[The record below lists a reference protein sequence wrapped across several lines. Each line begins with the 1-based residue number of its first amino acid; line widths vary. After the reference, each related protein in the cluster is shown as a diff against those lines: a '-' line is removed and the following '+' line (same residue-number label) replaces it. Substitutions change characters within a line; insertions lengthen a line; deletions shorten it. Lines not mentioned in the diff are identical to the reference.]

1 MDYNKIIKEYST
13 PLFVYNINI
22 LKERIK
28 YLRENLK
35 GNLCYAI
42 KANSFVIKE
51 ITEEVERIEIC
62 SFGEYMI
69 CKNNN
74 VPANKMVLSGVN
86 KSYEEFNYI
95 FENEKDILRYTI
107 ESIHQFEL
115 LKELSEKYKRKINIL
130 PRITSGNQFG
140 ITYEEL
146 EYIIENLN
154 EYMTLSG
161 IEFFSGTQ
169 KHSIKRIEKEI
180 KMLSEICLNIKE
192 KYSVDIKEI
201 EYGPG
206 LPVYYFQ
213 NEYFNEDEFLN
224 EINIITSNYLK
235 GKEIILEIG
244 RSMVASCGVYITSV
258 VDKKENK
265 TGKYVIL
272 DGGINHLVYYGGS
285 MGMMTPYYEILNKNE
300 KEEEIVNLFGSL
312 CTINDIILKGAK
324 VPKLNIG
331 DTFIF
336 KNVGAYSVTEGINL
350 FLSRDMPKIILVNDG
365 KCSLVRDKISTY
377 KLNCPRYGGK

>member
-95 FENEKDILRYTI
+95 FENETDILRYTI

-115 LKELSEKYKRKINIL
+115 LKKLSEKYKRKINIL

-285 MGMMTPYYEILNKNE
+285 MGMMAPYYEILNKNE

>member
-35 GNLCYAI
+35 GNMCYAI
-42 KANSFVIKE
+42 KANSFVIRE

-95 FENEKDILRYTI
+95 FENETDILRYTI

-115 LKELSEKYKRKINIL
+115 LKKLSEKYKRKINIL

-285 MGMMTPYYEILNKNE
+285 MGMMAPYYEILNKNE

>member
-42 KANSFVIKE
+42 KANSFVIRE

-95 FENEKDILRYTI
+95 FENETDILRYTI

-115 LKELSEKYKRKINIL
+115 LKTLSEKYKRKINIL

-213 NEYFNEDEFLN
+213 NECFNEDEFLN
-224 EINIITSNYLK
+224 EINIITSNYLN
-235 GKEIILEIG
+235 GKEIIFEIG

-350 FLSRDMPKIILVNDG
+350 FLSRDMPKVVLVNDG
-365 KCSLVRDKISTY
+365 KCSLVRDKINTY

>member
-95 FENEKDILRYTI
+95 FENETDILRYTI

-115 LKELSEKYKRKINIL
+115 LKKLSEKYKRKINIL

>member
-35 GNLCYAI
+35 ANLCYAI
-42 KANSFVIKE
+42 KANSFVIRE

-95 FENEKDILRYTI
+95 FENETDILRYTI

-140 ITYEEL
+140 ITYKEL

-350 FLSRDMPKIILVNDG
+350 FLSRDMPKVILVNDG

>member
-1 MDYNKIIKEYST
+1 MKKLRRFEMAEVEVKVGA
-13 PLFVYNINI
+13 FG
-22 LKERIK
+22 K
-28 YLRENLK
+28 YDIE
-35 GNLCYAI
+35 A
-42 KANSFVIKE
+42 KE
-51 ITEEVERIEIC
+51 IIINENPMLLMMFEGLGLNIEEVERIEIC

-140 ITYEEL
+140 ITYKEL

>member
-42 KANSFVIKE
+42 KANSFVIRE

-95 FENEKDILRYTI
+95 FENETDILRYTI

-115 LKELSEKYKRKINIL
+115 LKKLSEKYKRKINIL

-285 MGMMTPYYEILNKNE
+285 MGMMAPYYEILNKNE

>member
-42 KANSFVIKE
+42 KANSFVIRE

-95 FENEKDILRYTI
+95 FENETDILRYTI

-115 LKELSEKYKRKINIL
+115 LKKLSEKYKRKINIL

-140 ITYEEL
+140 ITYKEL

>member
-69 CKNNN
+69 CENNN

>member
-42 KANSFVIKE
+42 KANSFVIRE

-95 FENEKDILRYTI
+95 FENETDILRYTI

>member
-42 KANSFVIKE
+42 KANSFVIRE

-86 KSYEEFNYI
+86 KSYDEFNYI
-95 FENEKDILRYTI
+95 FENETDILRYTI

-140 ITYEEL
+140 ITYKEL

-213 NEYFNEDEFLN
+213 NECFNEDEFLN

-235 GKEIILEIG
+235 DKEIIFEIG

-285 MGMMTPYYEILNKNE
+285 MGMMAPYYEILSKNE

>member
-95 FENEKDILRYTI
+95 FENETDILRYTI

-115 LKELSEKYKRKINIL
+115 LKKLSEKYKRKINIL

-224 EINIITSNYLK
+224 EINIITTNYLK